1 MTKKLA
7 FQIELPDSYEIAVEK
22 TIAALKTEGFG
33 VLTRIDMRA
42 TLKEKID
49 VDFRPYV
56 ILGACNPPLANQAL
70 NSDPLSGLLL
80 PCSVTV
86 EEAEGGALVSIV
98 NPEAMLM
105 LPPLADNADVISVA
119 KEARTRLE
127 HVAQA
132 LRTA

>member
-86 EEAEGGALVSIV
+86 EEAEGGALISIV

-127 HVAQA
+127 RVAQA